1 MVKKNEQMKNVKN
14 VKNEQMKTGQLKNKQ
29 SPDDSFPKCVDV
41 LPEFNGRKPSPDEMF
56 VRLDSEYSARL
67 RAFAKIQGNTPAE
80 HLLFILVQSSYPA
93 VCLHCGKGGPLSSRY
108 CMWCGKP
115 IPTPL
120 MVRVLQTEAFRL
132 QEQEHMSPEEI
143 WNLLEPQLRQDGQEQ
158 QEQQEQK
165 KQEQEPQEPQST
177 PVVVSW
183 EAEELAGPDRGS
195 DEGADDRLVFR
206 LGKAASMFL
215 RLRAKVACS
224 EVEEALSCFLVLFL
238 NGTFCPR
245 CGSMVPA
252 EMMHCVMCGQ
262 NVRLNARVVD
272 M

>member
-1 MVKKNEQMKNVKN
+1 MIQRRSNIVKNEQMKN
-14 VKNEQMKTGQLKNKQ
+14 EQMKPGAV
-29 SPDDSFPKCVDV
+29 PDDSFPKCVDV
-41 LPEFNGRKPSPDEMF
+41 LPEFNGRRPAPDEMF

-80 HLLFILVQSSYPA
+80 HLLFILVQSAYPA
-93 VCLHCGKGGPLSSRY
+93 VCLHCGKGSPLSSRY

-115 IPTPL
+115 VPTPM

-143 WNLLEPQLRQDGQEQ
+143 WNLLEPQLRQGQGQQ
-158 QEQQEQK
+158 QEQQRTPEQ
-165 KQEQEPQEPQST
+165 QGQQDPQGT
-177 PVVVSW
+177 PLVVPW
-183 EAEELAGPDRGS
+183 EVEELAGPAG
-195 DEGADDRLVFR
+195 DDRLVFR
-206 LGKAASMFL
+206 LGRIALMYL
-215 RLRAKVACS
+215 RLRAKVAGS
-224 EVEEALSCFLVLFL
+224 EVEKALSCFLVLFL

-252 EMMHCVMCGQ
+252 EMMYCVMCGQ
-262 NVRLNARVVD
+262 NVRLNARVVN